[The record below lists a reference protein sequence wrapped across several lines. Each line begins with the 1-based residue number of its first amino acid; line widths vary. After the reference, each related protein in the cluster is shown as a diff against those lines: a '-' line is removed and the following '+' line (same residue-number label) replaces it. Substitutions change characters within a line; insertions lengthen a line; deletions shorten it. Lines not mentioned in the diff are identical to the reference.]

1 MTLFLLAMTGAV
13 AAFGV
18 TAVATVVVRKA
29 ALRWAWMD
37 RPDGYRKLH
46 QTVTPSAGG
55 IAIFVGAAVGTVVVL
70 WAAGQVGLG
79 GAALHPVAY
88 VGALAMVAVGA
99 YDDVRG
105 LGFKPKFAVEIVVAY
120 ALLHAGYRI
129 DLSALPF
136 IGSDVYLEALYSI
149 PLTVLWV
156 VGVINAV
163 NLIDGIDGLA
173 SGVVAIAFASM
184 ALAFG
189 IRGDLPLVLVAVV
202 FVGALVGFLVHNFN
216 PASIFMGDSGSLFL
230 GYVLAVYTLSS
241 PANSD
246 PALAPVVPLLALGL
260 PLLDTSLSMARRVV
274 ERRQMFA
281 PDRDHIH
288 HRMTE
293 LMPVRKAVAV
303 LYVVSAG
310 FGLLA
315 VVASSAGGMGV
326 ALTVAAGGALAAG
339 LIVRLGYVRLPYSR
353 PEIVEVTPPESPRVS
368 PPGVTDRP
376 TDRPT
381 GRSGAERVED
391 LAPHYG

>member
-1 MTLFLLAMTGAV
+1 MTVYLLATAGAV
-13 AAFGV
+13 IAFGL
-18 TAVATVVVRKA
+18 TALATLAVRQTA
-29 ALRWAWMD
+29 IRWSWTD

-46 QTVTPSAGG
+46 KAPTPSAGG
-55 IAIFVGAAVGTVVVL
+55 IGIFAGAAISTALVL
-70 WAAGQVGLG
+70 WVAKELG
-79 GAALHPVAY
+79 IGGDALHAVAY
-88 VGALAMVAVGA
+88 VGAIAMVVVGA

-105 LGFKPKFAVEIVVAY
+105 LGFKAKFAVEVVVAF

-136 IGSDVYLEALYSI
+136 IGSDVYLGALYSI
-149 PLTVLWV
+149 PLTILWV

-202 FVGALVGFLVHNFN
+202 FVGALAGFLVHNFN

-230 GYVLAVYTLSS
+230 GYMLAVYTLSS

-246 PALAPVVPLLALGL
+246 PALAPVVPLLALGF
-260 PLLDTSLSMARRVV
+260 PLLDTSLSMARRVA
-274 ERRQMFA
+274 ERRGMFA

-288 HRMTE
+288 HRMADR
-293 LMPVRKAVAV
+293 MSVPKAVVV
-303 LYVVSAG
+303 LYLVSAG

-315 VVASSAGGMGV
+315 VVASSAGGVGV
-326 ALTVAAGGALAAG
+326 ALTVAAGVALAAG
-339 LIVRLGYVRLPYSR
+339 LVVRLGYVRLPYDS
-353 PEIVEVTPPESPRVS
+353 PQLVEVETDLTSHSSVTGPPISDTQEEAPDEKRAS
-368 PPGVTDRP
+368 
-376 TDRPT
+376 
-381 GRSGAERVED
+381 D

>member
-1 MTLFLLAMTGAV
+1 MPLFLLATIGAV
-13 AAFGV
+13 VSFGV
-18 TAVATVVVRKA
+18 TAAATIAVRKM
-29 ALRWAWMD
+29 ALRWAWTD

-46 QTVTPSAGG
+46 TAVTPSAGG
-55 IAIFVGAAVGTVVVL
+55 IAIFLGAAVGTVVVL
-70 WAAGQVGLG
+70 WAAAQAGLG

-88 VGALAMVAVGA
+88 VGAFAMVAVGA

-136 IGSDVYLEALYSI
+136 IGSDVYLGALYSI
-149 PLTVLWV
+149 PLTILWV

-288 HRMTE
+288 HRMADR
-293 LMPVRKAVAV
+293 MPVRRAVAI

-315 VVASSAGGMGV
+315 VVASSTGGVGV
-326 ALTVAAGGALAAG
+326 ALTVAAGVALAAG
-339 LIVRLGYVRLPYSR
+339 LIVRLGYVRLPYSS
-353 PEIVEVTPPESPRVS
+353 PQIVEVDPPEPLTTAA
-368 PPGVTDRP
+368 PPEESQRP
-376 TDRPT
+376 PARDD
-381 GRSGAERVED
+381 SERVGD